1 MLNYLWGIMIL
12 VGVFWGILSG
22 RPAELTDGIL
32 TGAKDAVS
40 LCITMAGVMAFWC
53 GLMEVAKEA
62 GIIRGLTRLLR
73 PFVRFLFPGIPEG
86 HKAADEIS
94 TNIAANVLGLGWAAT
109 PAGLKAMESLEELE
123 EERRKAGGEEK
134 RKDENKSLIERDGR
148 VVRGPQ
154 VVGSGWNNRKDQKGG
169 RPGLR
174 RPAVPKG
181 TASNEMCT
189 FLILNISSL
198 QLIPVNMIAY
208 RSQYGAVNPAAIV
221 GPAIVATAVST
232 VAAVVFCKVMDGK
245 RRASGSPFFYGF

>member
-22 RPAELTDGIL
+22 KPAELTDGIL

-73 PFVRFLFPGIPEG
+73 PLVRFLFPGIPEG

-109 PAGLKAMESLEELE
+109 PAGLRAMESLEELE
-123 EERRKAGGEEK
+123 EERRK
-134 RKDENKSLIERDGR
+134 DENKSPIGNNGR
-148 VVRGPQ
+148 AVRGPQ
-154 VVGSGWNNRKDQKGG
+154 AVGNGCNNRKNGKGG
-169 RPGLR
+169 RSGLR

-232 VAAVVFCKVMDGK
+232 AVAVLFCKVMDGK
-245 RRASGSPFFYGF
+245 RRG